1 MLLLRL
7 ALFTVLV
14 PGVVAGYLP
23 WSLVSQPFGSRH
35 LAAGPWQLG
44 WLLISLGT
52 LIYILCAARFFA
64 AHGTPAIFFIG
75 PLRHLVGQEPS
86 SLVRSGLYRYSRNPM
101 YVGVLIAILG
111 QACIFASRAIL
122 EYAIFVFLCF
132 HLVVVLLEEPHLR
145 SRDPAAYEAFTRST
159 PRWLGPHRK
168 A

>member
-23 WSLVSQPFGSRH
+23 WSFGPRH
-35 LAAGPWQLG
+35 LASGPWQLG
-44 WLLISLGT
+44 WLLIALGT

-64 AHGTPAIFFIG
+64 AKGTPAIFFIR
-75 PLRHLVGQEPS
+75 PLRALVGEEPS
-86 SLVRSGLYRYSRNPM
+86 SLVRTGLYRYSRNPM
-101 YVGVLIAILG
+101 YVGVLLVILG

-122 EYAIFVFLCF
+122 EYAVIVFLCF
-132 HLVVVLLEEPHLR
+132 HFVVVLIEEPHLR
-145 SRDPAAYEAFTRST
+145 SRDPAAYDAFTRST
-159 PRWLGPHRK
+159 PRWLGPHYK

>member
-23 WSLVSQPFGSRH
+23 WLFASQP
-35 LAAGPWQLG
+35 
-44 WLLISLGT
+44 LGT
-52 LIYILCAARFFA
+52 R
-64 AHGTPAIFFIG
+64 
-75 PLRHLVGQEPS
+75 
-86 SLVRSGLYRYSRNPM
+86 
-101 YVGVLIAILG
+101 
-111 QACIFASRAIL
+111 
-122 EYAIFVFLCF
+122 

-145 SRDPAAYEAFTRST
+145 SRDPATYEAFIHST

>member
-1 MLLLRL
+1 VLLLRL

-23 WSLVSQPFGSRH
+23 WSLGPRR
-35 LAAGPWQLG
+35 LAPGPWQFG
-44 WLLISLGT
+44 WLLVALGA
-52 LIYILCAARFFA
+52 LVYILCAARFFA
-64 AHGTPAIFFIG
+64 ANGTPAIFFIR
-75 PLRHLVGQEPS
+75 PLRALVGEEPS

-101 YVGVLIAILG
+101 YLGVLLVILG

-122 EYAIFVFLCF
+122 EYAVFVFLCF

-145 SRDPAAYEAFTRST
+145 SREPAAYDTFVRST